1 MKFTMACSGQSILQ
15 SLLSHTLTPSDTL
28 PVPRGLAVRIPCIGI
43 YDDDDDDITRAQ
55 YSMIRS
61 TILVMV

>member
-1 MKFTMACSGQSILQ
+1 MACSGQNILQ

-43 YDDDDDDITRAQ
+43 YDDDDDDDNITRAQ